1 MDGWSRASRLRAS
14 AMVNKRINLRGR
26 VLVFLSVLMLLVVT
40 AMVHLRT
47 ATYGQGRHSIS
58 RFPSFFLPG

>member
-1 MDGWSRASRLRAS
+1 
-14 AMVNKRINLRGR
+14 MVNKRINLRGR